1 MKFLDYD
8 GPLMG
13 FLGRVADLIL
23 LNVISLIFSLPI
35 FTIGTALTATH
46 YTALKIR
53 RGEGHVWSNF
63 WKSFKENFKQSTII
77 WLILML
83 HFLLAVAALTI
94 LPSMKGMISSVM
106 QVVVMAAVIFGLFL
120 YAWIFPIQSKF
131 INDLK
136 NTFKNTCYFVVKHFF
151 RTFLMAILN
160 VLPFG
165 LLALLFFTMY
175 VQGMGIWLLFGIS
188 LPIYWCAMTYDKVF
202 EKIEDEILGKEED
215 TEEIT
220 M

>member
-8 GPLMG
+8 GPFMS
-13 FLGRVADLIL
+13 FLGRMLDLVVLNIL
-23 LNVISLIFSLPI
+23 SIIFSIPI

-53 RGEGHVWSNF
+53 RGEGRVWSNF

-77 WLILML
+77 WLILMG
-83 HFLLAVAALTI
+83 HFLLASAALSI
-94 LPSMKGMISSVM
+94 LPSMKGTIAFAM
-106 QVVVMAAVIFGLFL
+106 QVVVMAAIILGLFL

-131 INDLK
+131 VNDLK

-160 VLPFG
+160 ILPFG
-165 LLALLFFTMY
+165 VLLLMFFTMF

-188 LPIYWCAMTYDKVF
+188 LPIYWCALTYDKVF
-202 EKIEDEILGKEED
+202 EKIEDEILGKEEKN
-215 TEEIT
+215 EIE

>member
-1 MKFLDYD
+1 
-8 GPLMG
+8 MG
-13 FLGRVADLIL
+13 FLGRMVDLMF
-23 LNVISLIFSLPI
+23 LNVLSTIFSLPI

-77 WLILML
+77 WLILMAN
-83 HFLLAVAALTI
+83 FLLAAVALAI
-94 LPSMKGMISSVM
+94 LPSMGGTISLVM
-106 QVVVMAAVIFGLFL
+106 QVVVMVAVIFGLFL

-131 INDLK
+131 VNNLK
-136 NTFKNTCYFVVKHFF
+136 NTFKNTCYFVVKYFS

-160 VLPFG
+160 VIPLG
-165 LLALLFFTMY
+165 LLVLFFFMMNI
-175 VQGMGIWLLFGIS
+175 QGLGIWIFFGIS
-188 LPIYWCAMTYDKVF
+188 LPIYGCAMTYDKVF

-215 TEEIT
+215 SEEI
-220 M
+220 

>member
-8 GPLMG
+8 GPIMG
-13 FLGRVADLIL
+13 FLSKVADLL
-23 LNVISLIFSLPI
+23 FLNVLSIIFSLPI

-77 WLILML
+77 WLILMAQ
-83 HFLLAVAALTI
+83 FLLAAVALTI
-94 LPSMKGMISSVM
+94 LPNMKGTISSVM

-136 NTFKNTCYFVVKHFF
+136 NTFKNACYFVVKHFF
-151 RTFLMAILN
+151 RTILMAVVNLFP
-160 VLPFG
+160 LG
-165 LLALLFFTMY
+165 LLVLIFMFMY
-175 VQGMGIWLLFGIS
+175 LRGLGTWLLFGVS
-188 LPIYWCAMTYDKVF
+188 VPIYWCAMTYDKVF

-215 TEEIT
+215 KEEIQ